1 MSAFQ
6 HTMNTELSPE
16 EWTELQSLRE
26 AITLNPA
33 SVHPMKMEKF
43 TELFS
48 RSIGGKGEG
57 CSFKE
62 PTNY

>member
-1 MSAFQ
+1 MSVFT
-6 HTMNTELSPE
+6 HIMNDLSSS
-16 EWTELQSLRE
+16 EWKELQVLRE

-33 SVHPMKMEKF
+33 SVHPLKMEKF
-43 TELFS
+43 AELFT

-57 CSFKE
+57 CSFVE

>member
-1 MSAFQ
+1 MSAFT
-6 HTMNTELSPE
+6 HIMTDLSQD
-16 EWTELQSLRE
+16 EWKELQALRE

-33 SVHPMKMEKF
+33 SVHPIKMEKF

-57 CSFKE
+57 CSFSD

>member
-1 MSAFQ
+1 MSVFT
-6 HTMNTELSPE
+6 HIMNELSSA
-16 EWTELQSLRE
+16 EWKELQVLRE

-33 SVHPMKMEKF
+33 SVHPLKMEKF
-43 TELFS
+43 TELFT

-57 CSFKE
+57 CSFTD

>member
-1 MSAFQ
+1 M
-6 HTMNTELSPE
+6 TDLSQD
-16 EWTELQSLRE
+16 EWKELQALRE

-33 SVHPMKMEKF
+33 SVHPIKMEKF

-57 CSFKE
+57 CSFSD